1 MAQILTETTG
11 SINEI
16 GGYKINK
23 TIGDTEI
30 NPKGFYFVDWNKMSN
45 VSDLVTILAAV
56 GFNFSPSHP
65 HFDTIKPLLDL
76 ENPVI
81 PNQQ

>member
-1 MAQILTETTG
+1 MAQIVSAVSG
-11 SINEI
+11 STLLDINGEQPKNKEVNPN
-16 GGYKINK
+16 GY
-23 TIGDTEI
+23 
-30 NPKGFYFVDWNKMSN
+30 YFIDWNKMSS
-45 VSDLVTILAAV
+45 VQDLVVILAAV

-65 HFDTIKPLLDL
+65 HFESIKPLLDL

>member
-1 MAQILTETTG
+1 MTKTFTAVSG
-11 SINEI
+11 STLLDINGEQP
-16 GGYKINK
+16 KNK
-23 TIGDTEI
+23 EI
-30 NPKGFYFVDWNKMSN
+30 NPKGYYFVDWTKMSN
-45 VSDLVTILAAV
+45 VQDLVVILAAV

-65 HFDTIKPLLDL
+65 HFDAIKPLLDL

>member
-16 GGYKINK
+16 GGVKLNQ
-23 TIGDTEI
+23 TNTEV
-30 NPKGFYFVDWNKMSN
+30 NPNGFYFVDWNKMSN
-45 VSDLVTILAAV
+45 VQDLITILAAV